1 MIRRTMLFI
10 PGNSPSMLMN
20 SPVFGS
26 DSIIFDL
33 EDAVSQNQKDAA
45 RILVRNALLSL
56 DFSGYEVCVRIN
68 SIGTEHWKKDL
79 AEILKGKPDTIVLPK
94 AESAEDIKTLSA
106 FLEETERKY
115 SLDKKIN
122 IVPILESALGIENSF
137 IIASAD
143 KRVDALFLGAE
154 DLTADIGIKR
164 TKQGNEIFYSRSRVV
179 IAAKAA
185 RVAAVDTPFTDTNDL
200 AGLEKDSLFAKDLGF
215 TGKAVISPRHIET
228 VNRTFMPTEEEIE
241 YAREVLKAIEEGE
254 KAGKG
259 AVSLNGEMIDAPVVN
274 RAKQIIMLAE
284 GVVNNG

>member
-45 RILVRNALLSL
+45 RILVRNTLLTFDYSE
-56 DFSGYEVCVRIN
+56 YEVCVRIN
-68 SIGTEHWKKDL
+68 CIGTNQWKNDI
-79 AEILKGKPDTIVLPK
+79 AEIMKGSPDTIVLPK
-94 AESAEDIKTLSA
+94 AESADDIKTLSMY
-106 FLEETERKY
+106 LDEIEEKY
-115 SLDKKIN
+115 SYEKKIK
-122 IVPILESALGIENSF
+122 IIPILESALGIENSF
-137 IIASAD
+137 QIASAD
-143 KRVDALFLGAE
+143 ERIDALFLGAE
-154 DLTADIGIKR
+154 DLTADIGAKR
-164 TKQGNEIFYSRSRVV
+164 TKKGDEIFYSRSRVV
-179 IAAKAA
+179 IASRAA
-185 RVAAVDTPFTDTNDL
+185 GVAAIDTPFTDTNDIQ
-200 AGLEKDSLFAKDLGF
+200 GLEKDTVFAKDLGF

-228 VNRTFMPTEEEIE
+228 VNITFMPTEAEIE
-241 YAREVLKAIEEGE
+241 YAREVLEAIEEGE

-284 GVVNNG
+284 GGSR